1 MKHSIPIPTLYGFR
15 SNHATLHTLIDIV
28 TNAYDNL
35 QNNCFT
41 AFLLLDL
48 KKAFDTVS
56 HDILLNKLE
65 HYGIHGVA
73 KNLFSSFLE
82 HRQQLVTIN
91 HYKSSKMTFKYGVP
105 QGSVLGPFLFLLY
118 INDLPNCTARSPKL
132 FADDTYLILA
142 DPFVQNLKTK
152 ISEELQKITNWV
164 NANKLTPNFAKSS
177 IIIVP
182 PKSNVTKLP
191 DFYNSSDQVK
201 VSIVSESKY
210 LGIILD
216 KDLSFLSHIKKLEN
230 KLSKSVGIFNKVKP
244 FLNASILL
252 QLYYSIF
259 NSYRQHGITMWGS
272 TFKSYLKKLNTLQNK
287 AVKIQAGELWRERA
301 TPF

>member
-1 MKHSIPIPTLYGFR
+1 MAVSLQRFFARQRFLASENGLYELASTFCHVAPSVSSYRPILILPTISKVFEKLIYTRTTSILTKHSIPIPTQYGFR

-28 TNAYDNL
+28 TNAYDNI

-73 KNLFSSFLE
+73 KKLFSSFLE
-82 HRQQLVTIN
+82 HRQQLVTIK

-132 FADDTYLILA
+132 FADDT
-142 DPFVQNLKTK
+142 
-152 ISEELQKITNWV
+152 
-164 NANKLTPNFAKSS
+164 
-177 IIIVP
+177 
-182 PKSNVTKLP
+182 
-191 DFYNSSDQVK
+191 
-201 VSIVSESKY
+201 
-210 LGIILD
+210 
-216 KDLSFLSHIKKLEN
+216 
-230 KLSKSVGIFNKVKP
+230 
-244 FLNASILL
+244 
-252 QLYYSIF
+252 
-259 NSYRQHGITMWGS
+259 
-272 TFKSYLKKLNTLQNK
+272 
-287 AVKIQAGELWRERA
+287 
-301 TPF
+301 